1 MTNARRPDDTHDPV
15 RRALLLRSA
24 VLGMLMGSTGWSTR
38 LLAAALDRV
47 PARLPA
53 GRSVYE
59 IRGDVTVNG
68 QRVTTDTLIRA
79 SDTIRTGS
87 NSYLITAV
95 GDNAFLIRENS
106 VLEMAGETTIRSL
119 RLLTGKL
126 LGVFG
131 RQMLGQP
138 IALRTVTATIG
149 IRGTGL
155 YAEAYPDRTYLCT
168 CYGTTELAAA
178 NDPKATEKITSRH
191 HDAPRW
197 ILAEPEK
204 GRSIIPASVNNHTDE
219 ELMTLEAL
227 VGRKPPFGAYET
239 PYERPRREY

>member
-1 MTNARRPDDTHDPV
+1 MTKSRNPDDVHNPARRTFV
-15 RRALLLRSA
+15 LRSVA
-24 VLGMLMGSTGWSTR
+24 LGMLMGSAGWPAR
-38 LLAAALDRV
+38 LLAAAAKNA
-47 PARLPA
+47 PARLPE

-59 IRGDVTVNG
+59 VRGEVTVNG
-68 QRVTTDTLIRA
+68 QRVTPDTLIRA

-106 VLEMAGETTIRSL
+106 VLEMTGETTLRSL

-126 LGVFG
+126 MGVFG
-131 RQMLGQP
+131 RQPQGQRYTV
-138 IALRTVTATIG
+138 RTVTATIG

-168 CYGTTELAAA
+168 CYGTTELAAL

-227 VGRKPPFGAYET
+227 VGRKPPFDAYDT